1 MKANREGSERPK
13 VKPLSRRLL
22 YALGLAAIFI
32 VSFLS
37 SPGHL
42 LHQFELKSVD
52 ARFKGRG
59 ERPAGDDVAL
69 VLIDDACLQRL
80 GQWPW
85 RDRSRH
91 AQLIRELNKAGAKVI
106 AFDVLFAEKSDDK
119 EDAALAEAI
128 KEAGNVVLAAFLP
141 GDGVYVNAEHTKLL
155 ANSAMNPR
163 EVLNR
168 ERARQVRILQGPIA
182 SLVEVADIGLAMA
195 APDKDGTFRHA
206 LVAVYNEA
214 DQKLY
219 PQLSVVAAQKALGIA
234 DDDISIDFG
243 KGMRFGDSTFVPF
256 DKYGRAMVNFAG
268 GRNARPYYS
277 YLDVYQGGLSPGE
290 LRDKVVLVGIGASGL
305 YDVHANPFS
314 PDFLGPEF
322 NADFIENLLN
332 DNFLTKASS
341 GTNTFLLLLLGLVV
355 TYLASTLRP
364 ITAAGVSTVAIVVF
378 VGAAIYGFV
387 ASGVVV
393 GIVGPTTAGVLA
405 YILITLRRLTSEERS
420 RARLR
425 KQFSAYAPPEVVEQ
439 IDSGVMLE
447 KMEGVEN
454 EITVLFSDIRGFTSI
469 GSTMEPRR
477 LVRFLNLYFTAMTE
491 VVFDYG
497 GTVDKFIGDGLL
509 VLYNAVVEQPDH
521 AKRAVF
527 TALEMQQRLK
537 RLNEEWADEG
547 FPEIRIGVGI
557 HTGLAVVGNLGP
569 EMRKD
574 YTAIGSTVS
583 LASRTEG
590 LTKDFGVE
598 VIVTQHTLDQ
608 LEGMVEVKAL
618 GATEV
623 RGIPE
628 PVEMYQVLGFKSD
641 ETSVDSGGT
650 E

>member
-1 MKANREGSERPK
+1 MNPKSAERPQ
-13 VKPLSRRLL
+13 VKPPSRWLL

-32 VSFLS
+32 VSFLA
-37 SPGHL
+37 SPNRL
-42 LHQFELKSVD
+42 LHQFELKSID
-52 ARFKGRG
+52 ARFQARG
-59 ERPAGDDVAL
+59 QRPAGDKVAL

-85 RDRSRH
+85 RERSRH

-106 AFDVLFAEKSDDK
+106 AFDVLFAEKADAQ
-119 EDAALAEAI
+119 EDAALAQAI
-128 KEAGNVVLAAFLP
+128 KQAGNVVLAAFVP
-141 GDGVYVNAEHTKLL
+141 GDGVYVDAEHTKLL
-155 ANSAMNPR
+155 AKSAITPR

-168 ERARQVRILQGPIA
+168 QRAREVRILQGPIP
-182 SLVEVADIGLAMA
+182 SLIQVADIGLAMA

-206 LVAVYNEA
+206 LVAAYSEA

-219 PQLSVVAAQKALGIA
+219 PQLSVAAAQKALGLS
-234 DDDISIDFG
+234 DDDISIDFA
-243 KGMRFGDSTFVPF
+243 KGMHFGNSTFVPF
-256 DKYGRAMVNFAG
+256 DEHGRAMVNFAG
-268 GRNARPYYS
+268 GSKARPHYS

-290 LRDKVVLVGIGASGL
+290 MGDKVVLVGIGASGL
-305 YDVHANPFS
+305 YDVHANPFV

-322 NADFIENLLN
+322 NADFIENLLDN
-332 DNFLTKASS
+332 NFLRKVSS
-341 GTNTFLLLLLGLVV
+341 ATNTFLLLLLGLVV
-355 TYLASTLRP
+355 TYIAATLRP
-364 ITAAGVSTVAIVVF
+364 ITAAGVSAAAIVVF
-378 VGAAIYGFV
+378 VGAAIYAFL
-387 ASGVVV
+387 ANGVVV

-405 YILITLRRLTSEERS
+405 YTLITLRRLTSEERS

-447 KMEGVEN
+447 KMEGVED

-527 TALEMQQRLK
+527 TALEMQERLK
-537 RLNEEWADEG
+537 RLNHEWADEG
-547 FPEIRIGVGI
+547 FPEIRIGVGV
-557 HTGLAVVGNLGP
+557 HTGKAVVGNLGP
-569 EMRKD
+569 EMRRD

-590 LTKDFGVE
+590 LTKDFGVG
-598 VIVTQHTLDQ
+598 VIVTQDTLDQ
-608 LEGMVEVKAL
+608 LEGLVEVKAL
-618 GATEV
+618 GAIEV

-628 PVEMYQVLGFKSD
+628 PVEMYEVLGFKSD
-641 ETSVDSGGT
+641 GTSAESGLET
-650 E
+650 